1 MLCLG
6 MKKSLSSLRLE
17 LSAQGMAQCTDEK
30 SQEWYYS
37 AIQAPQPIIIYNVK
51 LTWLVKGNSYLV
63 WFSSVWTSSRIV
75 QVLQDRSTLP
85 EADRASEAEPEIDGE
100 NEPTS

>member
-1 MLCLG
+1 MSGLNPG
-6 MKKSLSSLRLE
+6 PLE
-17 LSAQGMAQCTDEK
+17 SEATALPT
-30 SQEWYYS
+30 
-37 AIQAPQPIIIYNVK
+37 APQPIIIYNVK